1 MGNFDMFLRA
11 MGATNE
17 NAAGVHVRVG
27 GGASGGEDWGE
38 KVAVRPSVCPSSAS
52 VRLRVAHPRRL
63 RHNICHATG
72 ERQRGA

>member
-38 KVAVRPSVCPSSAS
+38 KVAVLLRCPTLSLSVR
-52 VRLRVAHPRRL
+52 VRLRPSESGPPTE
-63 RHNICHATG
+63 IKT
-72 ERQRGA
+72 